1 MARAWRSRAAAL
13 AVALIALL
21 GAVSAFKVRSDSAVP
36 GPSAGSGRKAA
47 AGLCLPRPLCL
58 NRTHQDNEMKKCSDL
73 YFCRTCAARAEPPG
87 PARS

>member
-1 MARAWRSRAAAL
+1 MRAAAL

-21 GAVSAFKVRSDSAVP
+21 GAVSAFKVRSDSAVSS
-36 GPSAGSGRKAA
+36 GPLGRKAA

-73 YFCRTCAARAEPPG
+73 YFCRTCAARTEPPG